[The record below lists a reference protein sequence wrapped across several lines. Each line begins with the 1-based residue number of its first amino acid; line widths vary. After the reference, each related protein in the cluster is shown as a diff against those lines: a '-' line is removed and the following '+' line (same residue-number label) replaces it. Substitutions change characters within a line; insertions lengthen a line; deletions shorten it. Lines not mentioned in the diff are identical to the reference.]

1 MFVCYFPCV
10 CCTCTVVPLV
20 GLYRWTLN
28 LEPWTLRACVCVCV
42 CVCTAKLSMHDKRMQ
57 KIHLKQPKEQAKWD
71 EKVQLC
77 RAWNVIDTS
86 VVNRRVRRFFN
97 MFKTTLMNFV
107 VGYHPTSCHW
117 IQKNASPCSFP
128 CRKWFPTVSLPFICM
143 WMDQYLSEYHIT
155 DMLESWFPLT
165 SLALTYTV
173 VFISMLHQQ
182 PCTRTLNTALIVH
195 IWNTHLLHGI
205 HICARIIDALESVQ
219 RFTTKICTKRLEYE
233 LSVSFG

>member
-1 MFVCYFPCV
+1 MIKGGKRFTWNSLKSRQNGTRRCSCV
-10 CCTCTVVPLV
+10 GHGMLSIHLWSTEE
-20 GLYRWTLN
+20 
-28 LEPWTLRACVCVCV
+28 LEDFQHVQNNIDELCSWLSSH
-42 CVCTAKLSMHDKRMQ
+42 KLSLNPKKCKSLLISRKR
-57 KIHLKQPKEQAKWD
+57 
-71 EKVQLC
+71 
-77 RAWNVIDTS
+77 
-86 VVNRRVRRFFN
+86 
-97 MFKTTLMNFV
+97 
-107 VGYHPTSCHW
+107 
-117 IQKNASPCSFP
+117 
-128 CRKWFPTVSLPFICM
+128 FPTVSLPFICM

-182 PCTRTLNTALIVH
+182 PCMRTLNTALIVH

-205 HICARIIDALESVQ
+205 RISARIIDALESVQ